1 MTGVLKVDDI
11 QDAGANSIV
20 SSNGS
25 GTLTF
30 GNFTAATITASTA
43 LVPDASDG
51 AALGTTALEWSDLF
65 LADGA
70 IINFGDDQ
78 EVTLTHTADTGITL
92 NSTNKLMFNDASQ
105 FIQGASATVL
115 DIAAT
120 DEIELTATLI
130 DVVGN
135 LAGSGTGTFG
145 GILKTDDATDATST
159 TDGSLQTDGGLSVAK
174 DTIIGNDLKL
184 LSDSAV
190 LVFGAGSDATLTHTN
205 DTGLT
210 LNSTNKLMF
219 NDASQ
224 FIQGSSATVLSI
236 GATDEIDLTA
246 TAVDLNGTLDVSGT
260 LTVAGNTSLNGGS
273 FIFNEAG
280 ADLDFRIE
288 ADDTTHMFFVDASED
303 KIGINQSSPLATLQI
318 RNGGADF
325 GGDLAAV
332 ANGLCIENSGHAGMT
347 IASGTS
353 HTGTINFADSGDND
367 IGRLFY
373 NHSDN
378 SFNFFGNA
386 TNLLYMDSG
395 NTIFNEDSND
405 INFRVESNGDTHALF
420 VDAGNDIVMFGS
432 SAFAY
437 ANEGV
442 YIQNGVGGGGPTYIN
457 RNGGGP
463 LELNRGTNDGT
474 IVDLRQA
481 GTAEGFISVDGSTVS
496 FTTFMGAH
504 WSQLADNSK
513 PTILRGTVMES
524 IADMSLWHTVKYN
537 SNQGLVYADGDTIPE
552 GKSIGDTLPVNYVYQ
567 EYDKPANENIGDTV
581 TISHGAPA
589 KNYTGVIEAETNLN
603 LPKCKVSDT
612 SESKAVYGVFHKW
625 DDNDDGTNWQND
637 MSVSSLGTYMIR
649 IHKDETVAIGDYIQS
664 KGDGTGK
671 KQADDIFRAST
682 IGKVT
687 STEKVI
693 THADGSYCVPCTLHC
708 G

>member
-219 NDASQ
+219 NDATQ
-224 FIQGSSATVLSI
+224 FIQGSSGTVLSI

-246 TAVDLNGTLDVSGT
+246 TAVDLNGTLDVSGAT
-260 LTVAGNTSLNGGS
+260 LMTTLGVITAKDLGIGIHIREADSGASVAG
-273 FIFNEAG
+273 A
-280 ADLDFRIE
+280 
-288 ADDTTHMFFVDASED
+288 
-303 KIGINQSSPLATLQI
+303 
-318 RNGGADF
+318 
-325 GGDLAAV
+325 GDLLV
-332 ANGLCIENSGHAGMT
+332 IENSADAGMS
-347 IASGTS
+347 ILSGTS
-353 HTGTINFADSGDND
+353 GLGKINFGDSGDND
-367 IGRLFY
+367 IGFIKY
-373 NHSDN
+373 DHSE
-378 SFNFFGNA
+378 NA
-386 TNLLYMDSG
+386 FTF
-395 NTIFNEDSND
+395 T
-405 INFRVESNGDTHALF
+405 
-420 VDAGNDIVMFGS
+420 
-432 SAFAY
+432 
-437 ANEGV
+437 ANA
-442 YIQNGVGGGGPTYIN
+442 QAAPN
-457 RNGGGP
+457 
-463 LELNRGTNDGT
+463 LELLNAYSAVVVGQTGGFS
-474 IVDLRQA
+474 Q
-481 GTAEGFISVDGSTVS
+481 TAEGVKLATNENFMTVDSSGVLNLNREGTDGLIMSFFADNTSEGNITSSGSTIQ
-496 FTTFMGAH
+496 FNTFCGAH
-504 WSQLADNSK
+504 WGRLADNSQ
-513 PTILRGTVMES
+513 PTILRGTVIETISTM
-524 IADMSLWHTVKYN
+524 IDWYRVKF
-537 SNQGLVYADGDTIPE
+537 TIPE
-552 GKSIGDTLPVNYVYQ
+552 KRNDEGVVIRERDESAYEEIELPDGKSVGDAIKYTHN
-567 EYDKPANENIGDTV
+567 GDECD
-581 TISHGAPA
+581 
-589 KNYTGVIEAETNLN
+589 GVIELQPNEQ
-603 LPKCKVSDT
+603 LPMTKVSDT
-612 SESKAVYGVFHKW
+612 EDSKAVYGVFSRW
-625 DDNDDGTNWQND
+625 DNEPDDGVND
-637 MSVSSLGTYMIR
+637 MNVAALGAFIIR
-649 IHKDETVAIGDYIQS
+649 VHKDETVSIGDLLSS
-664 KGDGTGK
+664 KGDGTAK
-671 KQADDIFRAST
+671 VQADDIMRSKT
-682 IGKVT
+682 IAKVT
-687 STEKVI
+687 STNK
-693 THADGSYCVPCTLHC
+693 TYTYDDGSYCVPCTLHC